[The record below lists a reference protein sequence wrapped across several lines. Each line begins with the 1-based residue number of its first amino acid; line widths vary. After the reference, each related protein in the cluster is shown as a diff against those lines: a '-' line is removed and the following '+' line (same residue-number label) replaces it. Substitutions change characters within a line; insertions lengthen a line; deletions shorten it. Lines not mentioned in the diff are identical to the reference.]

1 MNVADEHRYP
11 CAQCGA
17 DLRFAPGQ
25 TDLVCDHCGHRQTI
39 AAAGSRRRARAFTEH
54 SVARGLQDDLPADAT
69 EEVRSVRCPSCG
81 GVVEFQ
87 GAAHATECPF
97 CATPVVVDTGT
108 TRHIKPQGVVPFQI
122 AEPDALKALTAWMGS
137 LWFAPNTLLEYAR
150 KNRAMTGVY
159 APYWT
164 FDADTATRYRG
175 QRGDNETRTRTVTR
189 NGKQETESYTVTN
202 WRPAAGRVD
211 RTFDDVM
218 IMASA
223 TLPERLGDELTPWD
237 LSVMEPYSPDFLAGF
252 QAEGYTVVLADGHA
266 RARSKMEAV
275 IERDIRRDIGGDAQ
289 KIDSRDTDWR
299 DETFKH
305 VLLPIWMA
313 AYKYNGKSYRFMV
326 NGQTGEVQGERPYS
340 IWKIAFAVILAL
352 VILLGAV
359 YVADPQALGLDQP
372 EWLEDFR

>member
-1 MNVADEHRYP
+1 
-11 CAQCGA
+11 
-17 DLRFAPGQ
+17 
-25 TDLVCDHCGHRQTI
+25 
-39 AAAGSRRRARAFTEH
+39 
-54 SVARGLQDDLPADAT
+54 
-69 EEVRSVRCPSCG
+69 
-81 GVVEFQ
+81 VVEFQ